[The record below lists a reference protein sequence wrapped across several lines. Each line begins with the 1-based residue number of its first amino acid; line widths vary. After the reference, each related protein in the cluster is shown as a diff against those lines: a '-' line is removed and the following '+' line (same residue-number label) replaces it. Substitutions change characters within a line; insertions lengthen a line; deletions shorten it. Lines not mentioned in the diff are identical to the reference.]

1 MLDGP
6 VPGVQ
11 KKLQAGVRGLG
22 RGCFGGPRLHR
33 PLQSPQQLGRR
44 PRLRQRAEEREPRG
58 HLQRRQHLFRE
69 LDSAGTVF
77 PGVVPKA
84 AQADLPDVQRVAQ
97 PRLVDDTGTVA
108 SDRWYLW
115 AQLDINQS
123 SETISVGKFLAAV
136 NQIKEGLINLE
147 QQDAHELYAA
157 IIGAVET
164 VLNKQKRVDLS
175 ASVRLLEE
183 EQEQEEAL

>member
-1 MLDGP
+1 
-6 VPGVQ
+6 
-11 KKLQAGVRGLG
+11 
-22 RGCFGGPRLHR
+22 
-33 PLQSPQQLGRR
+33 
-44 PRLRQRAEEREPRG
+44 
-58 HLQRRQHLFRE
+58 
-69 LDSAGTVF
+69 
-77 PGVVPKA
+77 
-84 AQADLPDVQRVAQ
+84 
-97 PRLVDDTGTVA
+97 
-108 SDRWYLW
+108 
-115 AQLDINQS
+115 
-123 SETISVGKFLAAV
+123 VGKFLAAV